1 MNKKGFTLVEIMAVL
16 IVMGVLLAVTVPSV
30 FNSIDRK
37 KNKEHDDIVKEIEEA
52 AELYITQN
60 EDVKN
65 FFDSTNNI
73 NISYDIL
80 VSEELINGNQL
91 DPKTK
96 EKWNRNSYVNVVKD
110 DKKMIPTYK
119 EGSYEST
126 INLSSANVE
135 TSTSENYFTN
145 KLLENLIA
153 VDETGR
159 DYTSA
164 VTYSCKINKTG
175 AESKENCKNIK
186 NIPGT
191 HQIIYTLNYN
201 NRTYTSTSDVK
212 VN

>member
-80 VSEELINGNQL
+80 VSEELIDGNQL

-96 EKWNRNSYVNVVKD
+96 EKWNRP
-110 DKKMIPTYK
+110 KK
-119 EGSYEST
+119 G
-126 INLSSANVE
+126 
-135 TSTSENYFTN
+135 
-145 KLLENLIA
+145 
-153 VDETGR
+153 
-159 DYTSA
+159 
-164 VTYSCKINKTG
+164 
-175 AESKENCKNIK
+175 
-186 NIPGT
+186 
-191 HQIIYTLNYN
+191 YN
-201 NRTYTSTSDVK
+201 T
-212 VN
+212 